1 MLPDSAGPLL
11 NEFLGNSFLFEGH
24 KAEVLG
30 FVVLGLVNGPNNLH
44 IKGIKTYPSIT
55 ILIRGRSTTHDW
67 THLGTT
73 ARVLV
78 QSSPN
83 LAQKAHL
90 WAY

>member
-1 MLPDSAGPLL
+1 MDLQTNVLNTLKHFLDSLTRFFDL
-11 NEFLGNSFLFEGH
+11 QTRFLGILT
-24 KAEVLG
+24 
-30 FVVLGLVNGPNNLH
+30 GLDLME
-44 IKGIKTYPSIT
+44 